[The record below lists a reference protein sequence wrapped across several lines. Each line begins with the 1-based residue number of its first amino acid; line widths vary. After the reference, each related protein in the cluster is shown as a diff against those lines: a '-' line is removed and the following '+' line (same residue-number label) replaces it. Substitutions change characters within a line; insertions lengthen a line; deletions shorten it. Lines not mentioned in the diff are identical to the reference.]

1 MTRSALLVA
10 VVLVAVFESA
20 VGAAPLS
27 EAPLFVDP
35 SGDSNATGLVLP

>member
-1 MTRSALLVA
+1 MTRSALVVA
-10 VVLVAVFESA
+10 VVLVAVLESA

-35 SGDSNATGLVLP
+35 SGDDNAIGQVLP